1 MDAEREQDA
10 LELGVGC
17 CGAGSVFLTADVHCV
32 EEAGLIRLP
41 HQRQA
46 LRDDWELLQAEPC
59 QVEWKPKHVLRDWRD
74 AWKLTPV
81 PHPSPLSLL
90 CQLPCLLRYI
100 PPFFLMHK

>member
-1 MDAEREQDA
+1 MLDDCWDGHHGEGSRGPTMDAEREQDV

-46 LRDDWELLQAEPC
+46 LRDD
-59 QVEWKPKHVLRDWRD
+59 
-74 AWKLTPV
+74 
-81 PHPSPLSLL
+81 
-90 CQLPCLLRYI
+90 
-100 PPFFLMHK
+100 